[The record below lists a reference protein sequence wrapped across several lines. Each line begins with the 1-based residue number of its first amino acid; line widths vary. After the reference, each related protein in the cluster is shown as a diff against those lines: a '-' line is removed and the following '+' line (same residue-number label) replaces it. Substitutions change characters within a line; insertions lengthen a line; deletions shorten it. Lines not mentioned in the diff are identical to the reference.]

1 MQPSAKPNRDLLIE
15 QGAVVATLRDE
26 LREEVIWRHQ
36 QACEERCLRNE
47 LREALSEL
55 TLATTILL
63 QHTGRDV
70 DARHREHLLSQTRP
84 LVSEELYDGLQ
95 EVHMSLGRPPITLE
109 NTAHETV
116 SLFKKAKHT
125 DATANDLPTQT
136 LPLMEQT
143 VQARDRPLPT
153 YATIEES
160 LQAAH
165 SVWLD
170 HLATADQQQPQQHES
185 DSSNSTAPLSPQHTI
200 RNGVTA
206 TLPPA
211 AARTDDGRDLFWL

>member
-1 MQPSAKPNRDLLIE
+1 MMQPSAKPNRDLLIE
-15 QGAVVATLRDE
+15 QGAVIATLRDE
-26 LREEVIWRHQ
+26 LREEAIWRHQ
-36 QACEERCLRNE
+36 QACEELCLRNE

-109 NTAHETV
+109 NTTHETV

-125 DATANDLPTQT
+125 DATANDLHTQT
-136 LPLMEQT
+136 LPSISW
-143 VQARDRPLPT
+143 RPLPT
-153 YATIEES
+153 YVTIEES

-165 SVWLD
+165 SGWLE
-170 HLATADQQQPQQHES
+170 HLATRDQQQPQQHES
-185 DSSNSTAPLSPQHTI
+185 DSRNPTAP
-200 RNGVTA
+200 
-206 TLPPA
+206 
-211 AARTDDGRDLFWL
+211 

>member
-15 QGAVVATLRDE
+15 QCAIVTTLRDE
-26 LREEVIWRHQ
+26 IREEAIWRHQ
-36 QACEERCLRNE
+36 QACEELCLRNE
-47 LREALSEL
+47 LTEALREL

-109 NTAHETV
+109 NTTHETV

-136 LPLMEQT
+136 LPLM
-143 VQARDRPLPT
+143 
-153 YATIEES
+153 
-160 LQAAH
+160 
-165 SVWLD
+165 
-170 HLATADQQQPQQHES
+170 
-185 DSSNSTAPLSPQHTI
+185 
-200 RNGVTA
+200 
-206 TLPPA
+206 
-211 AARTDDGRDLFWL
+211 